1 MPQRTLSFEEF
12 GEVLERLG
20 AVAGSSVA
28 IGVTDAETG
37 RLARLLEFGSIAG
50 QRPWP
55 RPGPRTVFAV
65 DPETGSQVVVSA
77 QAPQGFI
84 RVHAA
89 RIRDR
94 LREELAQPADWLDA
108 VALDAHLARSVRA
121 AARKAI
127 EILRAA
133 APQHSGRLRESLTV
147 LNE

>member
-1 MPQRTLSFEEF
+1 MPQRTFTFEEF
-12 GEVLERLG
+12 GGLLEKME
-20 AVAGSSVA
+20 AAAGSSIA

-55 RPGPRTVFAV
+55 RPGPGTVFAV
-65 DPETGSQVVVSA
+65 DPETGAQVVVSA

-89 RIRDR
+89 RFRDR
-94 LREELAQPADWLDA
+94 LREVLAQPADWLDKET
-108 VALDAHLARSVRA
+108 LDAHLSRSVSEAARA
-121 AARKAI
+121 AL
-127 EILRAA
+127 EMLRAA